1 MPRTWITLAILILLL
16 TACATPKTPPPTISS
31 PFPAT
36 LMPTVTQTPE
46 PSATPTPNPTDN
58 AKATLSA
65 NATNNAAHYATSAAA
80 MTATAFVRPTLTL
93 TPTPISSL
101 TNREPSFEELEN
113 FLNTDLKDFWL
124 EGKWAVEL
132 FYEDVNGDGVTEL
145 IVLHPPEIFVL
156 SWTGAEYVKIFY
168 LNGGCGPRCFPS
180 SSLKFEDW
188 TNDGG
193 AEIIFDNVQIW
204 GGTGYW
210 VYETT
215 RFINHCTKISCETV
229 WEKMISRTGDDYN
242 TGSIEREQYQTKPIF
257 EDGQPII
264 RAIKTGFNFYDHFYP
279 GLTREDF
286 EYNVLSVITSTLTL
300 YPWDGTRFV
309 SGEEQIVNLPYQ
321 VDFWA
326 NYQAVSSN
334 GTQTAITLDVET
346 QIIPNDTCTL
356 SIAGKIINE
365 PFPCKHD
372 FTSLN
377 WQDITGDGQ
386 EDVVLQL
393 LYSDPGDVYTPWC
406 AVQQRLLAY
415 TWDGH
420 TATLIADA
428 SGCVTRPE
436 DLYGV
441 RLEDYDGDSL
451 PEIIAAQL
459 DADHPERIYKFNG
472 TEFVFWSEMPQK

>member
-1 MPRTWITLAILILLL
+1 MW
-16 TACATPKTPPPTISS
+16 
-31 PFPAT
+31 
-36 LMPTVTQTPE
+36 
-46 PSATPTPNPTDN
+46 
-58 AKATLSA
+58 
-65 NATNNAAHYATSAAA
+65 
-80 MTATAFVRPTLTL
+80 
-93 TPTPISSL
+93 
-101 TNREPSFEELEN
+101 RE
-113 FLNTDLKDFWL
+113 D
-124 EGKWAVEL
+124 KWAVET
-132 FYEDVNGDGVTEL
+132 FYEDVNGDEVTEL
-145 IVLHPPEIFVL
+145 IVLHSPEIFVL

-180 SSLKFEDW
+180 SYLKFEDW

-242 TGSIEREQYQTKPIF
+242 TGSIEREQYKTKSII
-257 EDGQPII
+257 ENGQPII
-264 RAIKTGFNFYDHFYP
+264 RAVKTGFNFYDHFYP
-279 GLTREDF
+279 GLTRDDF

-309 SGEEQIVNLPYQ
+309 SGEEQIVSLPYQ

-346 QIIPNDTCTL
+346 QITPNDTCTL
-356 SIAGKIINE
+356 SITDKIIGG
-365 PFPCKHD
+365 PLLCKHD
-372 FTSLN
+372 FTSVS

-386 EDVVLQL
+386 EEVVLQL
-393 LYSDPGDVYTPWC
+393 LYSDPGDAPWC

-415 TWDGH
+415 TWDGQ

-441 RLEDYDGDSL
+441 RLEDYDGDGL

-459 DADHPERIYKFNG
+459 DADNPERIYKFNG